1 MNHGSRVL
9 LESLDAWPERS
20 ADIRSIHV
28 SQRGL
33 GRSLIR
39 HTDFDV
45 PQLGSV
51 VGYSGLYARLEARVA
66 QCGVTLLSGPPARIL
81 EQDADGVR
89 VARATPNC
97 AAGWWCSPTA
107 RAARTCAA
115 TTASTPC

>member
-1 MNHGSRVL
+1 MLARVAPDPARIALLQGTAPPPRRTPRPRPIHACWPNHGSRVL

-20 ADIRSIHV
+20 ADIHSIHV

-51 VGYSGLYARLEARVA
+51 VYSNLYARLK
-66 QCGVTLLSGPPARIL
+66 PAS
-81 EQDADGVR
+81 
-89 VARATPNC
+89 PS
-97 AAGWWCSPTA
+97 AA
-107 RAARTCAA
+107 
-115 TTASTPC
+115 